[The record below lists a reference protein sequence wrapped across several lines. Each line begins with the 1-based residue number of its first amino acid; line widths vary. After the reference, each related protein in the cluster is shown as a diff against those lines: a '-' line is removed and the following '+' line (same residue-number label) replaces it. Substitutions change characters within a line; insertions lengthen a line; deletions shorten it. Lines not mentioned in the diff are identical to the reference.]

1 MAWFTLARVLFVAA
15 VASAAAVVQPLASG
29 PIPNLAFGLL
39 IAALVVAFE
48 ARLRETEVTRMLGAL
63 VGCSIGLGLARA
75 IGAGLFWANV
85 GDPRVAF
92 MHTLI
97 LLVLPYLGLVICG
110 NHGEWLAPGP
120 PQGQV
125 PGARAE
131 GPSNYLSTS
140 GIIDVL
146 TPDRL
151 ET

>member
-63 VGCSIGLGLARA
+63 VGCGIGLGLARA

-97 LLVLPYLGLVICG
+97 LLVLPYLGRAIG
-110 NHGEWLAPGP
+110 GEPCVELH
-120 PQGQV
+120 
-125 PGARAE
+125 ARPLRGTVWRA
-131 GPSNYLSTS
+131 G
-140 GIIDVL
+140 
-146 TPDRL
+146 R
-151 ET
+151 